1 MERFKSQKGLVVSD
15 DKVKQAISKAAN
27 LTGRTYEATKSS
39 LRRWKERNP
48 NEAKGTV
55 AGGVGGVV
63 IGSMV
68 GGSIG
73 VVGFFGGI
81 GIPIVAL
88 GAVLFAFTGNF
99 FGSRLDRAALEK
111 KKELLEELYRREH
124 ETGRV
129 KVVTTHQE
137 HRDLLVLALREAE
150 TRVCI
155 LCGWATSYVVDR
167 EFKSLMWAALERGV
181 NISIGYGYTA
191 AGEPKPR
198 KQTEA
203 EAEAVFT
210 ALLKEVKDK
219 QPVGSFQ
226 LRKFPNHQKI
236 LICDD
241 KFAVCGSFN
250 WLSNAG
256 RSPNQ
261 ERSWI
266 ITNKEFI
273 QQEWELILQELGRLY
288 SRKRL
293 FGRES

>member
-1 MERFKSQKGLVVSD
+1 MSN
-15 DKVKQAISKAAN
+15 DKIKKAVSKAAE

-39 LRRWKERNP
+39 LLRWKERNP

-63 IGSMV
+63 IGSMI

-81 GIPIVAL
+81 GISIAWI
-88 GAVLFAFTGNF
+88 GAVLFGFGGNF
-99 FGSRLDRAALEK
+99 IGSRLDKSALEK

-124 ETGRV
+124 EAGRV
-129 KVVTTHQE
+129 KVVTSHQE
-137 HRDLLVLALREAE
+137 HRDLLKLALKEAD

-155 LCGWATSYVVDR
+155 LCGWATSYVVDQ
-167 EFKSLMWAALERGV
+167 EFKSLLWTALERGV

-198 KQTEA
+198 KKTEV
-203 EAEAVFT
+203 EADEIFA
-210 ALLKEVKDK
+210 ALLRETATKK
-219 QPVGSFQ
+219 PVGT
-226 LRKFPNHQKI
+226 LLTRRFPNHQKL

-266 ITNKEFI
+266 VTNKEFI
-273 QQEWELILQELGRLY
+273 QQEWELILHELGRLY